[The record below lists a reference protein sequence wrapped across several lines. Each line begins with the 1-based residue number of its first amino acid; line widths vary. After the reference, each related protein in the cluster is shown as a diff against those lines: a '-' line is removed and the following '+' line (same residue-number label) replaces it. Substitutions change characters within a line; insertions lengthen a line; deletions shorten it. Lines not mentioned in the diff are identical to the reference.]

1 MARNIY
7 YDNERNKL
15 EKANRIEA
23 LENIVE
29 SRSRTERHLKDH
41 SAISSSKKVNEARE
55 KQSQREDNI
64 EILKNK
70 IVSGGQTHYNESEG
84 LEKNY
89 AFAKG
94 YMEHNEDHI
103 NEGALENMKE
113 KQQNRR
119 DKMTGLS

>member
-7 YDNERNKL
+7 YDDERNKI

-29 SRSRTERHLKDH
+29 SHSRTERHLKEH
-41 SAISSSKKVNEARE
+41 SDISSAKKVKEATE
-55 KQSQREDNI
+55 KQAHREYNI
-64 EILKNK
+64 EILEDK
-70 IVSGGQTHYNESEG
+70 IVNGGQNKYNELEG

-103 NEGALENMKE
+103 DEGALENMKE
-113 KQQNRR
+113 KQKNRR
-119 DKMTGLS
+119 DKMSGLS